1 MTIPYNYLVVE
12 HGGMA
17 LYLDTLCDGGELTLF
32 AAFSE
37 GAGFDWEG
45 ATFVDYAFIDGKETR
60 DFLLSAESCLKTLVQ
75 TQKALAED

>member
-12 HGGMA
+12 QGGMA
-17 LYLDTLCDGGELTLF
+17 LYLDKLKWTEELTLF

-45 ATFVDYAFIDGKETR
+45 ATFVDYGFIDCKETL